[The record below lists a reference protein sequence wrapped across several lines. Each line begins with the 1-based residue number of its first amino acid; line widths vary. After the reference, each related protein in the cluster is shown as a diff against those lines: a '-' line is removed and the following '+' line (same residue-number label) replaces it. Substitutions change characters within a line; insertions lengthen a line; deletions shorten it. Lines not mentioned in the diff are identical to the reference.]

1 MSFETLLY
9 AVTDGIGV
17 VTLNRPKARNAL
29 DLQMR
34 AELAQLVMAIRADE
48 SVRVVIITGADGAFC
63 AGGDLRAMA
72 QKRRTAE
79 ESRRRIQDLH
89 VWLPQLVN
97 LEKPVIA
104 AVDGPAFGGGLS
116 LALAADFVL
125 ATPRARFCA
134 VFARIGLVPD
144 MACMYLLPRIVGLAR
159 AKDLTFSARV
169 FDAKEA
175 QALGI
180 VTSLHAPDRLQEDAI
195 EFARRFLQAST
206 LSIGLTKNI
215 LNQSHQL
222 DQHALAELESYA
234 QALCMDSKYHAA
246 AVQSFLRGDDL
257 AFRWESLEKSGKKR
271 PKGEDK

>member
-9 AVTDGIGV
+9 VVADGIGI
-17 VTLNRPKARNAL
+17 VTLNRPEARNAL

-34 AELAQLVMAIRADE
+34 AELARLVSAIRADE
-48 SVRVVIITGADGAFC
+48 SVRVVIITGAGSAFC

-72 QKRRTAE
+72 RKRRTAE
-79 ESRRRIQDLH
+79 ESRRRIHDLH
-89 VWLPQLVN
+89 VWLPELVN

-116 LALAADFVL
+116 LALAADFIL

-159 AKDLTFSARV
+159 AKDLIFSARV

-175 QALGI
+175 RSLGI
-180 VTSLHAPDRLQEDAI
+180 VTSLHTPGKLLEDAI
-195 EFARRFLQAST
+195 EFARRFLHAST
-206 LSIGLTKNI
+206 LSIGLAKNI

-234 QALCMDSKYHAA
+234 QALCMDSSYHDA
-246 AVQSFLRGDDL
+246 AVQAFIRGNDL
-257 AFRWESLEKSGKKR
+257 AFRWEAMEKTAATR
-271 PKGEDK
+271 PRRGRK